1 MSDAGKRR
9 QGRGRLSTIDLL
21 PDEAQPDVEW
31 ALEELRERK
40 MHQTDILR
48 EFNRRLD
55 ACGIEPISKSA
66 FSRYAVRKA
75 IQFRK
80 LDEARRISGELVEA
94 LGADGADDLTIAVG
108 EMLKLSAMQILE
120 GGEHSPKDIMELAR
134 AIQAATGAQKT
145 SAEHRRRMEE
155 RLAEKLDEAV
165 DSVAK
170 VKGITA
176 ETAEAIKAQ
185 IRGVKAG

>member
-55 ACGIEPISKSA
+55 ARGIEPISKSA

-120 GGEHSPKDIMELAR
+120 GGDHSPKDIMELAR

-185 IRGVKAG
+185 ILGVKAG

>member
-1 MSDAGKRR
+1 MGEDAKRR
-9 QGRGRLSTIDLL
+9 RGRGRLSTIDLL

-40 MHQTDILR
+40 KHQTDILR
-48 EFNRRLD
+48 AFNARLE
-55 ACGIEPISKSA
+55 ARGIKPVSKST

-75 IQFRK
+75 IQFRQ
-80 LDEARRISGELVEA
+80 LDEARRISSELVEA

-108 EMLKLSAMQILE
+108 EMLKLAAMQIVE
-120 GGEHSPKDIMELAR
+120 GGKLSPKDIMELAR
-134 AIQAATGAQKT
+134 AVQSATSAQKT

-155 RLAEKLDEAV
+155 RIADKVDEAV
-165 DSVAK
+165 EQVAK

-176 ETAEAIKAQ
+176 ETAEAIKSQ
-185 IRGVKAG
+185 ILGVRAA

>member
-1 MSDAGKRR
+1 MGESNRR

-55 ACGIEPISKSA
+55 ARGIEAISKSA

-80 LDEARRISGELVEA
+80 LDEARRISAELVEA

-134 AIQAATGAQKT
+134 AIQSATSAQKT

-155 RLAEKLDEAV
+155 RIAEKLDEAV
-165 DSVAK
+165 ETVAK

-185 IRGVKAG
+185 ILGVKAS

>member
-1 MSDAGKRR
+1 MGEDRKTRR
-9 QGRGRLSTIDLL
+9 GRGRLSSIDTL

-40 MHQTDILR
+40 LPQTEI
-48 EFNRRLD
+48 LD
-55 ACGIEPISKSA
+55 AFNTRLRKRGIEPVSKSA

-75 IQFRK
+75 IQFRQ
-80 LDEARRISGELVEA
+80 LDEARRISGELVAA

-108 EMLKLSAMQILE
+108 EMLKLATMQILE
-120 GGEHSPKDIMELAR
+120 RGANDPLDIMSLAR
-134 AIQAATGAQKT
+134 AVQAATSAQKT
-145 SAEHRRRMEE
+145 SAEHRRRIEQRM
-155 RLAEKLDEAV
+155 AEKIDSAV
-165 DSVAK
+165 EQVAK

-185 IRGVKAG
+185 ILGVKAA